1 MRPRQFKQERQS
13 LMTFY
18 LSLAVIALASLLASP
33 ASYIIRRAFSGAE
46 CFPTIARLQLRQRL
60 LAF

>member
-18 LSLAVIALASLLASP
+18 LSLAVIALASLLA
-33 ASYIIRRAFSGAE
+33 
-46 CFPTIARLQLRQRL
+46 LML
-60 LAF
+60 LERFM